1 MGASEISYYVM
12 PGLKHREIRFE
23 QVIRTV
29 CEVMKAD
36 RRKVLT
42 PNRSK
47 NLVFARNMCYFI
59 FRRYFSMT
67 LKEIGQAFERDHTT
81 IIHGIMTFQNDIECI
96 KFYKAQFQEVQQ
108 SLGLNL
114 NNKKLNILNTN

>member
-23 QVIRTV
+23 QVIKTV
-29 CEVMKAD
+29 CEVLKAD
-36 RRKVLT
+36 RSKVLT

-47 NLVFARNMCYFI
+47 SLVFARNMCYFI

-67 LKEIGQAFERDHTT
+67 LKEIGQAFDRDHTT
-81 IIHGIMTFQNDIECI
+81 VIHGIMTVQNDVECI
-96 KFYKAQFQEVQQ
+96 KFYKDQFQEVQQ
-108 SLGLNL
+108 VLCLHT
-114 NNKKLNILNTN
+114 NNKKLNILTSN